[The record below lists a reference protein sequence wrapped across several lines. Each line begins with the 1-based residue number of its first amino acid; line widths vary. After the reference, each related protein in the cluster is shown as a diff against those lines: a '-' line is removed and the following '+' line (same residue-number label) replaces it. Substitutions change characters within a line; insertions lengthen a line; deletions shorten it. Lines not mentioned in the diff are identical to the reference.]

1 MVGRSSCALRRPR
14 GCVSEPFSKVD
25 LTWRDQIQSFRDQI
39 AMEGTDATGTLPN
52 RQHSSATPSP
62 RATYTPSSKTMVPS
76 GDTMVSQLEFTSNW
90 MDLGICLRW
99 RGRVRLEPCQ
109 IGSTRPRRQ
118 ARGRRS
124 LHPFKSI
131 RELYVNKIWG
141 QKQNRDTIGQQKRDL
156 TLWRFG
162 LRVR

>member
-1 MVGRSSCALRRPR
+1 
-14 GCVSEPFSKVD
+14 
-25 LTWRDQIQSFRDQI
+25 
-39 AMEGTDATGTLPN
+39 MEGTDATGTLPK

-76 GDTMVSQLEFTSNW
+76 GNTMVSQLEFMSNW

-131 RELYVNKIWG
+131 RF
-141 QKQNRDTIGQQKRDL
+141 DMFHSL
-156 TLWRFG
+156 TNMWRFG
-162 LRVR
+162 FGVRENAGKGGKKKRCETMYGKAIFHNVFPKCVSQCSVGADPPLRPEEEK